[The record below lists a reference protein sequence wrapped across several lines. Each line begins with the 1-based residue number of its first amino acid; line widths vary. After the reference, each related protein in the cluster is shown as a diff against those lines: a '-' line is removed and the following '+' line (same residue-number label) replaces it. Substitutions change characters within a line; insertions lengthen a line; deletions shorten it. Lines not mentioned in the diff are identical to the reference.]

1 MIDEEETKILSLPPR
16 LFEPDGRENLP
27 PPPPAQKGLV
37 IDLEDDRG
45 PAPTPSAESMV
56 EPSSLVFM
64 TPSTTTYLARPLL
77 SDEQIKVLTD
87 RINSLEE
94 GHVAVVRTKLVDLA
108 LTAPT
113 AKKGVELALRVI
125 SGAVGLFP

>member
-1 MIDEEETKILSLPPR
+1 
-16 LFEPDGRENLP
+16 
-27 PPPPAQKGLV
+27 
-37 IDLEDDRG
+37 
-45 PAPTPSAESMV
+45 MV
-56 EPSSLVFM
+56 EPSSLMFM